1 MTEHKFTDE
10 EIIKAL
16 ECCCKDNY
24 EGDCPKCPLQLNGNC
39 NVILAE
45 HALDLINRQ
54 KAEIESLNDML
65 CGKVTSLAASI
76 EIAEAEERYKAY
88 ILSLKAEAIKEFAD
102 RLCEGRVSNDPV
114 VIAVN
119 AELKMTEG
127 KE

>member
-1 MTEHKFTDE
+1 MTDKKPTDS
-10 EIIKAL
+10 EIVKAL
-16 ECCCKDNY
+16 ECCASVDN
-24 EGDCPKCPLQLNGNC
+24 GCSTDCPLYGGDDSCFSTLLKPT
-39 NVILAE
+39 
-45 HALDLINRQ
+45 LDLINRQ